1 VRGGPRERRAEQRAR
16 PPRVRPGARGLEE
29 RTTGDPMK
37 RIGKYT
43 IIEKIGSGGMAEIY
57 KAALKGA
64 GGFEKV
70 VVLKKVLPGYA
81 NNESFIR
88 MLVQE
93 AKLASLLH
101 HPNIVQI
108 YELGEEDHQY
118 YIAMEYVHGKDLLKI
133 LSQCAKLKR
142 RLPIE
147 AVLFIVAEV
156 ASALDHAHQ
165 ATDLRG
171 QPLGII
177 HRDVSPSNIIMSY
190 DGNVKIMDFGVAK
203 AKVQS
208 GEKTRVGV
216 LKGKIGYMS
225 PEQVMGKE
233 IDRRSDIFSLG
244 VILYE
249 AIVLKRLFLGKADL
263 ETLLNI
269 RDVRVDKKIER
280 YKELIPDPIEK
291 IMRMA
296 LAKNADERYQT
307 AGALRDA
314 IYDYLF
320 EQKTKYTATELKA
333 LLGEL
338 FDKEDPLIPET
349 FLQEEDEEPSGTTS
363 VATVADA
370 VEPSS
375 APVIASL
382 TSGSGIKLADL
393 KAKAGTM
400 PFDVGDAKFQV
411 KGPNGEVF
419 GPISFE
425 NLMKMMKAGAISD
438 EELISVD
445 EGSWKEP
452 RDLNMFQGVSQV
464 SGPVEAKPPLYQGD
478 FTRLTIPRLLFNIL
492 KNRLSGRLLVK
503 QRATSKNIYIKNNRI
518 SHVTSNLKN
527 ELLGV
532 SLLKRGIIS
541 QKQVDEA
548 VEYSRTKGAKLGA
561 SLIALKYIR
570 PYELSRLMELFTVE
584 KLEEIFTWQK
594 GEYRFYDQEFPAE
607 DVILISVDI
616 PPALTAAVRKTFR
629 VEDYKVYFKDRIHRS
644 VLRMSNARVKV
655 EEMGFT
661 PRETRLLGVATAART
676 LGEALQTRLKGD
688 EEIQI
693 FFRTLFLCLE
703 AGIVNFQSR

>member
-1 VRGGPRERRAEQRAR
+1 
-16 PPRVRPGARGLEE
+16 
-29 RTTGDPMK
+29 MK

-70 VVLKKVLPGYA
+70 VVIKKELPGYA

-101 HPNIVQI
+101 HPGIVQI
-108 YELGEEDHQY
+108 YELGEEDRQY

-133 LSQCAKLKR
+133 LSQCAKAKR
-142 RLPIE
+142 RLPNE

-156 ASALDHAHQ
+156 AAALDHAHQ
-165 ATDLRG
+165 ASDLRG

-177 HRDVSPSNIIMSY
+177 HRDVSPSNIIISY

-203 AKVQS
+203 AKTQS
-208 GEKTRVGV
+208 GDKTRVGV

-291 IMRMA
+291 IMRTA
-296 LAKNADERYQT
+296 LARNPDERYQT
-307 AGALRDA
+307 AGALHDA
-314 IYDYLF
+314 IYDFLF
-320 EQKTKYTATELKA
+320 DQKIKYTSTDLKGVLA
-333 LLGEL
+333 EL

-349 FLQEEDEEPSGTTS
+349 FLQEEDEEVTS
-363 VATVADA
+363 
-370 VEPSS
+370 SS
-375 APVIASL
+375 APGSSVASSPL
-382 TSGSGIKLADL
+382 TGTSANTVSEPPSQPALTARGPGTTGSGLRLSDL
-393 KAKAGTM
+393 KAQAGTT
-400 PFDVGDAKFQV
+400 PFDVAGAKFQV

-419 GPISFE
+419 GPVSFE

-452 RDLNMFQGVSQV
+452 RDLGVFQGVDQV
-464 SGPVEAKPPLYQGD
+464 AGPVEAKPPLYQGE

-503 QRATSKNIYIKNNRI
+503 QRVATKNIYLKNNRI
-518 SHVTSNLKN
+518 THVTSNLKP

-541 QKQVDEA
+541 QQQIDEA
-548 VEYSRTKGAKLGA
+548 VEFSRTRGVKLGGA
-561 SLIALKYIR
+561 LIALKYIR
-570 PYELSRLMELFTVE
+570 PYELSRLMELFTIE
-584 KLEEIFTWQK
+584 KIEEIFTWQK
-594 GEYRFYDQEFPAE
+594 GEYRFYDQEFPPE
-607 DVILISVDI
+607 DVILISVEV
-616 PPALTAAVRKTFR
+616 PPVLTGSVRKSFHP
-629 VEDYKVYFKDRIHRS
+629 EDYKVYFKDRIHRA
-644 VLRMSNARVKV
+644 VVRMANPRIRL
-655 EEMGFT
+655 EEMGFN
-661 PRETRLLGVATAART
+661 PRETKLLTLATSART

-688 EEIQI
+688 EEMQI

-703 AGIVNFQSR
+703 AGLINFQAR

>member
-1 VRGGPRERRAEQRAR
+1 
-16 PPRVRPGARGLEE
+16 
-29 RTTGDPMK
+29 MK

-43 IIEKIGSGGMAEIY
+43 IIEKIGAGGMAEIY

-88 MLVQE
+88 MLMQE
-93 AKLASLLH
+93 AKLTSLLH

-133 LSQCAKLKR
+133 LSQCAKAKR
-142 RLPIE
+142 RLPNE

-156 ASALDHAHQ
+156 AAALDYAHQ

-171 QPLGII
+171 QHLGII

-203 AKVQS
+203 AKTQS
-208 GEKTRVGV
+208 GDKTRVGV

-269 RDVRVDKKIER
+269 RDVRIDKKIER

-291 IMRMA
+291 LMRTA
-296 LAKNADERYQT
+296 LAKNPDERYQT

-314 IYDYLF
+314 IYDFLF
-320 EQKTKYTATELKA
+320 DQKIKYTSTDLKA

-338 FDKEDPLIPET
+338 FDQEDPLIPET
-349 FLQEEDEEPSGTTS
+349 FLQEEDEELTGSTS
-363 VATVADA
+363 APTQADTA
-370 VEPSS
+370 EPREPS
-375 APVIASL
+375 IARPIG
-382 TSGSGIKLADL
+382 TSGSGIRLSDL
-393 KAKAGTM
+393 KAQSGTL
-400 PFDVGDAKFQV
+400 PFDVNGAKFQV

-452 RDLNMFQGVSQV
+452 RDLGVFQGVDQV
-464 SGPVEAKPPLYQGD
+464 SGPVEAKPPLYQGE

-503 QRATSKNIYIKNNRI
+503 QRVASKNIYLKNNRI
-518 SHVTSNLKN
+518 THVTSNLKP

-541 QKQVDEA
+541 QKQIDEA
-548 VEYSRTKGAKLGA
+548 VEYSRTRGVKLGGA
-561 SLIALKYIR
+561 LIALKYIR
-570 PYELSRLMELFTVE
+570 PYELSRLMELFTIE
-584 KLEEIFTWQK
+584 KIEEIFTWQK
-594 GEYRFYDQEFPAE
+594 GEYRFYDQEYPPE
-607 DVILISVDI
+607 DVILISVEV
-616 PPALTAAVRKTFR
+616 PAVLTGSVRKSFHP
-629 VEDYKVYFKDRIHRS
+629 EDFKTYFKERIHRS
-644 VLRMSNARVKV
+644 VVRMANARIKL
-655 EEMGFT
+655 EEMGFN
-661 PRETRLLGVATAART
+661 PRETKLLGVATSART

-688 EEIQI
+688 EEMQV

-703 AGIVNFQSR
+703 AGIVNFQAR

>member
-1 VRGGPRERRAEQRAR
+1 
-16 PPRVRPGARGLEE
+16 
-29 RTTGDPMK
+29 MK
-37 RIGKYT
+37 RLGKYS

-70 VVLKKVLPGYA
+70 VVIKKVLPGYA

-88 MLVQE
+88 MLIQE

-133 LSQCAKLKR
+133 LSQCAKAKR
-142 RLPIE
+142 RLPNE
-147 AVLFIVAEV
+147 AVLFIIAEV
-156 ASALDHAHQ
+156 AAALDYAHQ

-208 GEKTRVGV
+208 GDKTRVGV

-269 RDVRVDKKIER
+269 RDVRIDKKIER
-280 YKELIPDPIEK
+280 YKELLPDPIEK
-291 IMRMA
+291 IMRTA
-296 LAKNADERYQT
+296 LAKNPDERYQT
-307 AGALRDA
+307 AGQLHDA
-314 IYDYLF
+314 IYDFLF
-320 EQKTKYTATELKA
+320 DQKIKYTANDLKA

-338 FDKEDPLIPET
+338 FDEDDPLIPET
-349 FLQEEDEEPSGTTS
+349 FLQEEDEEQTGQNAAP
-363 VATVADA
+363 TVADVA
-370 VEPSS
+370 EAS
-375 APVIASL
+375 APAGSRLL
-382 TSGSGIKLADL
+382 TPGSGLKLSEL
-393 KAKAGTM
+393 KAQTGTL
-400 PFDVGDAKFQV
+400 PFDVNGAKFQV

-425 NLMKMMKAGAISD
+425 NLMKMMKAGAISE

-452 RDLNMFQGVSQV
+452 RDLNVFQGVSQI

-478 FTRLTIPRLLFNIL
+478 FTRITIPRLLFNIL

-503 QRATSKNIYIKNNRI
+503 QRVASKNIYIKNNRI
-518 SHVTSNLKN
+518 THVTSNLKG

-541 QKQVDEA
+541 QKQIDEA
-548 VEYSRTKGAKLGA
+548 VEYSRTKGVKLGGA
-561 SLIALKYIR
+561 LIALKYIR
-570 PYELSRLMELFTVE
+570 PYELSRLMELFTIE

-594 GEYRFYDQEFPAE
+594 GEYRFYDQEFPPE

-616 PPALTAAVRKTFR
+616 PPALTAAVRKSFHP
-629 VEDYKVYFKDRIHRS
+629 EDLKLYFKDRIHRGI
-644 VLRMSNARVKV
+644 VRMSNARVKV
-655 EEMGFT
+655 EEMGFN
-661 PRETRLLGVATAART
+661 PREAKLLGVATAART
-676 LGEALQTRLKGD
+676 LGEAMQTRLKGD
-688 EEIQI
+688 EEMQI

-703 AGIVNFQSR
+703 AGLVNFQSR